1 MRIQTMR
8 KIDYFVGIP
17 LCFLASLVQKVLGL
31 WQEAQPIYPKKV
43 LFIELSEMGSTIL
56 ADPAMQK
63 LKKTSGAELYFLIFE
78 RCKESL
84 SLLPTI
90 PAHHVRTIRETNVFT
105 LTVDVVRYAVWTR
118 RQGIDTVIDL
128 ELFSRFTALLTFLS
142 GARNR
147 VGFYA
152 YHHEGLYRGELLTH
166 KVSYNPHI
174 HIAKNFLALVAA
186 LLSQNKEVP
195 YAKVI
200 IRDEEVSVQKVQYPV
215 SEQHR
220 MQALVRQYY
229 PFYQPSQ
236 HSLVLI
242 NPNASELLPQ
252 RRWMPEKYVALIQRI
267 LQRHPH
273 VLILVT
279 GALHEREEA
288 EVLTQHVAHERCIN
302 FAGTLRLPDL
312 PLLYSISTCMV
323 TNDSGP
329 AHFASITE
337 MPTFVLF
344 GPETPTLYGPLGQ
357 MTPIY
362 AGLACSPCVAATN
375 HRQTPCTDNI
385 CLQVI
390 DPERVYD
397 LVKPLLQNICVH
409 SG

>member
-1 MRIQTMR
+1 MR

-17 LCFLASLVQKVLGL
+17 LCFLASLVQKVLRL

-78 RCKESL
+78 RSKESL

-128 ELFSRFTALLTFLS
+128 ELFSCSTALLTFLS

-200 IRDEEVSVQKVQYPV
+200 IRDEEVLHTKNYII
-215 SEQHR
+215 
-220 MQALVRQYY
+220 L
-229 PFYQPSQ
+229 
-236 HSLVLI
+236 SLSTS
-242 NPNASELLPQ
+242 AC
-252 RRWMPEKYVALIQRI
+252 RRWCGNATPSIIRANM
-267 LQRHPH
+267 
-273 VLILVT
+273 
-279 GALHEREEA
+279 
-288 EVLTQHVAHERCIN
+288 
-302 FAGTLRLPDL
+302 
-312 PLLYSISTCMV
+312 LL
-323 TNDSGP
+323 
-329 AHFASITE
+329 F
-337 MPTFVLF
+337 
-344 GPETPTLYGPLGQ
+344 
-357 MTPIY
+357 
-362 AGLACSPCVAATN
+362 
-375 HRQTPCTDNI
+375 
-385 CLQVI
+385 
-390 DPERVYD
+390 
-397 LVKPLLQNICVH
+397 
-409 SG
+409 